1 VRLNGA
7 VSFDTVPDDRRTSAL
22 LARLRDDLGAAGF
35 TVAALEALWGPD
47 AAAALHRGER
57 VPARRVLDAR
67 RAAHGASADLATL
80 AELFVLGLPA
90 PASEAAHALPALG
103 VGGAFELG
111 LLGPIDTPTTPSTPS
126 GTGAAGDHATDGAAP
141 QDDGTAAS
149 VRARLD
155 LRPYAFTDARGD
167 GHWWILSD
175 LGEVALGHALGEQHV
190 LGVGGASLT
199 LAGLMV
205 PTPARTVLDLGTGCG
220 IQAMHAS
227 RFAERIVATDISER
241 ALRLARLNVELNGID
256 GVEFR
261 LGSLFEPVAGER
273 FDRIVSNPPFVITP
287 RTSGVPEYE
296 YRDGGMVGDAI
307 VEAVMRGASEHLEPG
322 GIAQL
327 LGNWEVRDDEDGLE
341 RVRRWAGPVDHWI
354 VEREVQ
360 RITEYAETW
369 IRDGGTRPGTPEFD
383 RLYDAW
389 LDDFE
394 RRGVREIGFG
404 YVLLRRPTDGDAP
417 GRTVGLARAE
427 RLHGALGAH
436 DGGLG
441 AHLADCL
448 GAHDR
453 QAGLDDEALAAT
465 RLAVAGDVTE
475 ERHYWPGDDDPAA
488 MLLRQGGGF
497 GRAVPLD
504 TGLAA
509 LVGASDGE
517 LSVGAI
523 VSALAELLEVDAAA
537 LAADLLPAV
546 RALVDDGMLRLPV
559 E

>member
-1 VRLNGA
+1 M
-7 VSFDTVPDDRRTSAL
+7 
-22 LARLRDDLGAAGF
+22 
-35 TVAALEALWGPD
+35 
-47 AAAALHRGER
+47 
-57 VPARRVLDAR
+57 LDAR

-80 AELFVLGLPA
+80 AELFVLGLPV

-103 VGGAFELG
+103 VGGAIELG
-111 LLGPIDTPTTPSTPS
+111 LLGPIDTASTRLGRWSRRRPRDRRC
-126 GTGAAGDHATDGAAP
+126 GDPRRAP
-141 QDDGTAAS
+141 RHPFAPCSTCDRTRS
-149 VRARLD
+149 S
-155 LRPYAFTDARGD
+155 DARGD

-190 LGVGGASLT
+190 LGVGGASMT
-199 LAGLMV
+199 LAGLML

-287 RTSGVPEYE
+287 RAPGVPEYE

-307 VEAVMRGASEHLEPG
+307 VEAVMRGAAEHLEPG
-322 GIAQL
+322 GVAQL
-327 LGNWEVRDDEDGLE
+327 LGNWEVRDGEDGLE
-341 RVRRWAGPVDHWI
+341 RVRAWAGPLDHWI

-404 YVLLRRPTDGDAP
+404 YVLLRRPA
-417 GRTVGLARAE
+417 
-427 RLHGALGAH
+427 
-436 DGGLG
+436 
-441 AHLADCL
+441 
-448 GAHDR
+448 
-453 QAGLDDEALAAT
+453 AAT
-465 RLAVAGDVTE
+465 RDGP
-475 ERHYWPGDDDPAA
+475 RPPG
-488 MLLRQGGGF
+488 R
-497 GRAVPLD
+497 
-504 TGLAA
+504 
-509 LVGASDGE
+509 
-517 LSVGAI
+517 
-523 VSALAELLEVDAAA
+523 DAARA
-537 LAADLLPAV
+537 RRAAAR
-546 RALVDDGMLRLPV
+546 RARRARAAASARTSPTASPRTTGRRRSTTRPSPRRD
-559 E
+559 

>member
-1 VRLNGA
+1 M
-7 VSFDTVPDDRRTSAL
+7 
-22 LARLRDDLGAAGF
+22 
-35 TVAALEALWGPD
+35 AALEALWGPD

-80 AELFVLGLPA
+80 AELFVLGLPV

-103 VGGAFELG
+103 VGGAIELG
-111 LLGPIDTPTTPSTPS
+111 LLGPIETLDRTP
-126 GTGAAGDHATDGAAP
+126 ATRDRRARRR
-141 QDDGTAAS
+141 GTAAS
-149 VRARLD
+149 VRALLD
-155 LRPYAFTDARGD
+155 LRPYAFSDARGD

-287 RTSGVPEYE
+287 RVPGVPEYE

-307 VEAVMRGASEHLEPG
+307 VEAVMRGAAEHLEPG

-341 RVRRWAGPVDHWI
+341 RVRGWAGPLDHWI

-404 YVLLRRPTDGDAP
+404 YVLLRRPAGGDGP

-427 RLHGALGAH
+427 RLHGALGAQV
-436 DGGLG
+436 GGLG

-448 GAHDR
+448 DAHDR

-465 RLAVAGDVTE
+465 RLTVAGDVTE
-475 ERHYWPGDDDPAA
+475 ERHYWPGDDDPTA

-497 GRAVPLD
+497 GRAVSLD

-523 VSALAELLEVDAAA
+523 VAALAELLEVDAAA

-546 RALVDDGMLRLPV
+546 RALIDDGMLRLPV